1 MKVRGNWE
9 LEQLKRLFILK
20 IQEAMSK
27 NVGVTEK
34 KEKQNVK
41 EKQITYTNERQLH
54 TVNDVNYT

>member
-1 MKVRGNWE
+1 MKVRGNQE
-9 LEQLKRLFILK
+9 LEQLKRLILK

-27 NVGVTEK
+27 NVGITEK

-41 EKQITYTNERQLH
+41 EKQITYTNEGH

>member
-1 MKVRGNWE
+1 MRVRGNQE
-9 LEQLKRLFILK
+9 LEQLKRLILK

-27 NVGVTEK
+27 NVGITEK

-41 EKQITYTNERQLH
+41 EKQITYTNEGQLH

>member
-1 MKVRGNWE
+1 MKVRGNQE
-9 LEQLKRLFILK
+9 IEQLKRLILK

-27 NVGVTEK
+27 NVGITEK

-41 EKQITYTNERQLH
+41 EKQITYTNEGKIH

>member
-1 MKVRGNWE
+1 MKVRGNQE
-9 LEQLKRLFILK
+9 IEQLKRLILK

-27 NVGVTEK
+27 NVGITEK

-41 EKQITYTNERQLH
+41 EKQITYTNEGPIH

>member
-1 MKVRGNWE
+1 MKVRGNQE
-9 LEQLKRLFILK
+9 LEQLKRLILK

-27 NVGVTEK
+27 NVGITEK

-41 EKQITYTNERQLH
+41 EKQITYTNEGQLH

>member
-1 MKVRGNWE
+1 MKVRGNQE
-9 LEQLKRLFILK
+9 LEQLKRLILK

-27 NVGVTEK
+27 NVGISEK

-41 EKQITYTNERQLH
+41 EKQITYTNEGQIH